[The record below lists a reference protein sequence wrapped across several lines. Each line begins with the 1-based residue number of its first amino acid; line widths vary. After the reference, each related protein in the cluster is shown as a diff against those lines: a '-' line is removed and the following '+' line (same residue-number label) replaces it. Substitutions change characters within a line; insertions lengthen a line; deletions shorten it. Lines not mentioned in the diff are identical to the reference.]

1 MIWACDGEKMR
12 KSNEILFENLKEKD
26 HLADLRIDG
35 SKIKITCKYE
45 GVIVLTGF
53 ISLSTESNGSFL

>member
-1 MIWACDGEKMR
+1 MIWACDGERMR

-35 SKIKITCKYE
+35 SKIKMTCKY
-45 GVIVLTGF
+45 
-53 ISLSTESNGSFL
+53 